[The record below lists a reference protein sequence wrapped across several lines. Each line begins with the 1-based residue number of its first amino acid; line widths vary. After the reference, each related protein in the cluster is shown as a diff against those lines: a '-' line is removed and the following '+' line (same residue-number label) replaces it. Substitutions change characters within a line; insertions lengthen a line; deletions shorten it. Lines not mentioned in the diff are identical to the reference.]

1 MLPAGGWSYA
11 MSALMAMGAAT
22 CWSPIAAA
30 RLETAAAAM
39 SVSLPNFKQ
48 LKTREPGPRFIQVPE
63 SSAAGRAAALIDKH
77 SDTIEQL
84 RQRLGFEKDA
94 TVIAWLLEQLEQS
107 PDLGKTIGDLLGAA

>member
-1 MLPAGGWSYA
+1 
-11 MSALMAMGAAT
+11 
-22 CWSPIAAA
+22 
-30 RLETAAAAM
+30 LETAAVVM
-39 SVSLPNFKQ
+39 SVSLPNLKP